1 MGNHPNK
8 TLHIDV
14 NNKAEFAKTIG
25 EGELISK
32 YPDEN
37 MEQALM
43 AKYLRQTRV
52 LPPFTRATYPH
63 SITVWFNGENTH
75 E

>member
-32 YPDEN
+32 YADEN
-37 MEQALM
+37 MDQALM
-43 AKYLRQTRV
+43 AKYLRRTRV
-52 LPPFTRATYPH
+52 LPSYTRETYPH
-63 SITVWFNGENTH
+63 SITVRLKETRD

>member
-37 MEQALM
+37 MDQAWMRGQL
-43 AKYLRQTRV
+43 KDSREHPY
-52 LPPFTRATYPH
+52 TRATYPH
-63 SITVWFNGENTH
+63 SITVRFNGENTH